1 MRYDPEHK
9 QRTRE
14 KILTEAAAALRRDGP
29 DRIAV
34 AGVMAR
40 AGLTHG
46 GFYAHFASKEDLL
59 VAAVSHMFT
68 GALAHMED
76 VLRERTPQQGMLAY
90 IGFYLSDEHRDRRD
104 CGCPLPAMA
113 ADMPRLGLAAREAF
127 ERGAA
132 QLTTR
137 LAEAL
142 APLVGAAESGT
153 LAVSVLA
160 ELVGAVV
167 LARSIASAAHSST
180 LLRACREA
188 LARRLLLR
196 A

>member
-14 KILTEAAAALRRDGP
+14 RILTEAATALRRDGP

-46 GFYAHFASKEDLL
+46 GFYAHFASKDDLL
-59 VAAVSHMFT
+59 VAAVEHMFV
-68 GALAHMED
+68 GALAHLDD
-76 VLRERTPQQGMLAY
+76 VLRDRSPQQGVLAY
-90 IGFYLSDEHRDRRD
+90 IGFYLSEEHRDRRD
-104 CGCPLPAMA
+104 RGCPLPAMA

-132 QLTTR
+132 RLTTR

-142 APLVGAAESGT
+142 SALVGSADAGT
-153 LAVSVLA
+153 VAVSVLA

-167 LARSIASAAHSST
+167 LARSIAHAAHSST
-180 LLRACREA
+180 LLRASREA
-188 LARRLLLR
+188 LTRRLSLR